1 MIIKL
6 VTEKDFDGLEAVNF
20 NPLYNEVT
28 KTCPGLTGQTL
39 WEKILK
45 MHNLQHVGDGPTMV
59 ANMNQAILIWNQ
71 SQPNDEATIKAAY
84 GV

>member
-1 MIIKL
+1 MKIKL

-20 NPLYNEVT
+20 NPLYTAVT
-28 KTCPGLTGQTL
+28 ATCPGPTGQTL

-45 MHNLQHVGDGPTMV
+45 MHNLQHTGDGPTMV
-59 ANMNQAILIWNQ
+59 ASMNKAISIWNQ
-71 SQPNDEATIKAAY
+71 NEPNDEATIKAAY